1 VPHWPPCGDTKTP
14 HAHVSQ
20 TRSGDT
26 SVNGPAFVGIKLIYS
41 HTHARACVLEFTRV
55 FTYTHTRAHTHSCT
69 HMGCT
74 TQAHLGGAY
83 EAKGS
88 SGSTEAPIIADAS
101 VPGGTMGGPPCAGYC
116 TPPYGTGAGTMGV
129 YTPPA
134 GVAPPSPARAHI
146 RTITHR
152 GVESAARRSMPHQ
165 GAGEHYTH
173 ANTSPADIERYREY
187 ANAAPTAL
195 ATISSIEKKMS
206 QPRLLTTVPASLR
219 GMRKNVQ
226 VRASLHQMHVCA
238 QGHVV
243 VLLAITAACPAP
255 YVCKRAR
262 QRATLPCVCMN
273 VQQASTL
280 IAART
285 HTHTLTH
292 THTPFHRMLPWVVE
306 HQECTG
312 GAKEHQGAPRSTK
325 ERQGAPRSTKER
337 QRAPRSTKE
346 HLP

>member
-1 VPHWPPCGDTKTP
+1 MERGGVPHWPPCGDTKTP

-41 HTHARACVLEFTRV
+41 HTHTRACVLEFTRV

-134 GVAPPSPARAHI
+134 GP
-146 RTITHR
+146 
-152 GVESAARRSMPHQ
+152 
-165 GAGEHYTH
+165 
-173 ANTSPADIERYREY
+173 
-187 ANAAPTAL
+187 AL
-195 ATISSIEKKMS
+195 ACT
-206 QPRLLTTVPASLR
+206 
-219 GMRKNVQ
+219 
-226 VRASLHQMHVCA
+226 
-238 QGHVV
+238 
-243 VLLAITAACPAP
+243 
-255 YVCKRAR
+255 
-262 QRATLPCVCMN
+262 
-273 VQQASTL
+273 
-280 IAART
+280 RT
-285 HTHTLTH
+285 HQDHHSPGSGKRSTQVNAT
-292 THTPFHRMLPWVVE
+292 
-306 HQECTG
+306 
-312 GAKEHQGAPRSTK
+312 PRSRRTLH
-325 ERQGAPRSTKER
+325 PRKHVTC
-337 QRAPRSTKE
+337 
-346 HLP
+346 